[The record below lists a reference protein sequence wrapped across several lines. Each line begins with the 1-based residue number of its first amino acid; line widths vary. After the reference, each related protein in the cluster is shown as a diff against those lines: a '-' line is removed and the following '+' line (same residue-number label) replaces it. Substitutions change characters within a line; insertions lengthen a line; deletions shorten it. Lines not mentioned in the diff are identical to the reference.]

1 MNPHAERLKIAMAE
15 IRARG
20 RFERLEASDILIKS
34 RRLLEDTKLQKSF
47 PVVMLYADWCAH
59 TRLDRIG
66 AGSVLLRITEGLNR
80 HVRDSTN
87 ASINAIYDAVHS
99 PIAFKKLQGELVT
112 LYEEFGVE
120 ISALLSPHMFRQF
133 VGAIVDTIAGLVL
146 EFPPNIE
153 RKRGEI
159 RKIYDAACQV
169 ARNDPQWIVTQCL
182 LTNQISD
189 KQREFYEVPDGAYL
203 WQIRTA
209 AGVLSCGVLYV

>member
-1 MNPHAERLKIAMAE
+1 MAE
-15 IRARG
+15 IRGRG
-20 RFERLEASDILIKS
+20 CFERLEASDILIKT

-66 AGSVLLRITEGLNR
+66 AASVLLQITERLNR
-80 HVRDSTN
+80 HVRDSMN

-99 PIAFKKLQGELVT
+99 PIAFKELQGELVT
-112 LYEEFGVE
+112 LYKQFGIE
-120 ISALLSPHMFRQF
+120 ISALLSPQMFRQF
-133 VGAIVDTIAGLVL
+133 VGAIVDTIAGLPL

-153 RKRGEI
+153 RTHGEI

-169 ARNDPQWIVTQCL
+169 AGDDPQWIVTQCL
-182 LTNQISD
+182 LTNELSD
-189 KQREFYEVPDGAYL
+189 TQREFYEVPDGTYL

-209 AGVLSCGVLYV
+209 AGVFSCGVLYA